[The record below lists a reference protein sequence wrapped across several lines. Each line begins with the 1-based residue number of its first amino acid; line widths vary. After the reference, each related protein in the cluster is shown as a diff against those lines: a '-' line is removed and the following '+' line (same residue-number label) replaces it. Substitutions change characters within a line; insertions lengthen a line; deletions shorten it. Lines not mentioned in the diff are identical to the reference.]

1 MTDIEIGVL
10 VLTAIFFTA
19 IGFFLKA
26 FILMKKKNFIE
37 VEIKEKKL
45 TAEKEAENIKQK
57 AREEGEEK
65 GREITEKEKKLLE
78 KDTILLEE
86 RKKIDQKIEDFFHV
100 KKEIKN
106 REKKLE
112 KDLEDLTGM
121 DKAQALKMLHDKV
134 EQNNK
139 QDLFLQMRKLE
150 SVKKEGLE
158 EKAKEII
165 ALSIQKFSKNI
176 ENNLVTSSVK
186 IPDDEKGKIIGKE
199 GRNIK
204 CFEAETGVQLLIDQ
218 NPGEIVISSFD
229 PVRREVAV
237 IALEKLLGDGVIN
250 PAKIEEFVLEARS
263 SVIKK
268 MEEMGKYAAEEVGLY
283 NTPKEVLDILG
294 RLHYRSSYGQNVLKH
309 SIEMAHIAEVIAEEI
324 GADVYVAKA
333 GALLHDIGKAV
344 DFETKGTHVEIG
356 RKILK
361 KYGVDEEIIK
371 AMQTHHREYP
381 NENLESYIVDAA
393 DAISGAR
400 PGARSDNAD
409 MYIKKLEGLEKI
421 TKEFDG
427 VSNAY
432 ALSAGREVRVF
443 VKPDEVDDFNA
454 AKMARDIAMRIEEE
468 LKYPGEIKVALIRE
482 QRIVEFAR

>member
-1 MTDIEIGVL
+1 
-10 VLTAIFFTA
+10 
-19 IGFFLKA
+19 
-26 FILMKKKNFIE
+26 MKKKNFIE
-37 VEIKEKKL
+37 VEIKEKRL
-45 TAEKEAENIKQK
+45 VAEKEAEEIKQE
-57 AREEGEEK
+57 ARAEREEK
-65 GREITEKEKKLLE
+65 GREVLEKEKKLLE
-78 KDTILLEE
+78 KDSILLEE
-86 RKKIDQKIEDFFHV
+86 RKKIDQKIEDFFHEKEEMA
-100 KKEIKN
+100 KKQ
-106 REKKLE
+106 KLFE
-112 KDLEDLTGM
+112 KDLEGLTGM
-121 DKAQALKMLHDKV
+121 NKSQALQVLYKKV
-134 EQNNK
+134 EENNK

-150 SVKKEGLE
+150 LVKKEDLE
-158 EKAKEII
+158 EKAKSIL

-186 IPDDEKGKIIGKE
+186 IADEQKGKIIGKE

-229 PVRREVAV
+229 PIRREVAV
-237 IALEKLLGDGVIN
+237 ISLEKLLSDGIIN
-250 PAKIEEFVLEARS
+250 PAKIEDFVKESRV
-263 SVIKK
+263 SVIEK
-268 MEEMGKYAAEEVGLY
+268 MEQMGKYAAEEVGLY

-294 RLHYRSSYGQNVLKH
+294 RLHYRSSYGQNILKH
-309 SIEMAHIAEVIAEEI
+309 SIEMAHIAEVIAEEM

-333 GALLHDIGKAV
+333 AALFHDIGKAV

-427 VSNAY
+427 VSSAY

-443 VKPDEVDDFNA
+443 VKPDEIDDFNA
-454 AKMARDIAMRIEEE
+454 AKMARDIAIRIEEE
-468 LKYPGEIKVALIRE
+468 LKYPGEIKIAVIRE
-482 QRIVEFAR
+482 QKIIEFAR

>member
-1 MTDIEIGVL
+1 MDKVQAL
-10 VLTAIFFTA
+10 
-19 IGFFLKA
+19 
-26 FILMKKKNFIE
+26 N
-37 VEIKEKKL
+37 KL
-45 TAEKEAENIKQK
+45 QE
-57 AREEGEEK
+57 
-65 GREITEKEKKLLE
+65 
-78 KDTILLEE
+78 
-86 RKKIDQKIEDFFHV
+86 KIE
-100 KKEIKN
+100 KN
-106 REKKLE
+106 N
-112 KDLEDLTGM
+112 
-121 DKAQALKMLHDKV
+121 Q
-134 EQNNK
+134 
-139 QDLFLQMRKLE
+139 QDLFIQMRKLE
-150 SVKKEGLE
+150 SLKKEDLE
-158 EKAKEII
+158 NKSKEII
-165 ALSIQKFSKNI
+165 ALGIQKFSKNI

-186 IPDDEKGKIIGKE
+186 IADEEKGKIIGKE

-229 PVRREVAV
+229 PIRREVAV
-237 IALEKLLGDGVIN
+237 ISLEKLLTDGIIN
-250 PAKIEEFVLEARS
+250 PAKIEDFVKEARN
-263 SVIKK
+263 SVIEK
-268 MEEMGKYAAEEVGLY
+268 MSEMGKYAAEEVGLF

-309 SIEMAHIAEVIAEEI
+309 SIEMAHIAEVMAEEL
-324 GADVYVAKA
+324 GADVYVAKVA
-333 GALLHDIGKAV
+333 ALLHDIGKAV

-356 RKILK
+356 IKILK
-361 KYGVDEEIIK
+361 KNGIDNEIIK

-393 DAISGAR
+393 DAISGSR

-454 AKMARDIAMRIEEE
+454 AKMAREIALRIEEE

-482 QRIVEFAR
+482 QRIIEFAR

>member
-1 MTDIEIGVL
+1 
-10 VLTAIFFTA
+10 
-19 IGFFLKA
+19 
-26 FILMKKKNFIE
+26 MKKKNFVEVEIE
-37 VEIKEKKL
+37 ERKLEAKKEVEEIKEKARVERGK
-45 TAEKEAENIKQK
+45 KED
-57 AREEGEEK
+57 
-65 GREITEKEKKLLE
+65 EISQKEKRLLE
-78 KDTILLEE
+78 KDNLLLEE
-86 RKKIDQKIEDFFHV
+86 RKKIDQKIEDFFLE
-100 KKEIKN
+100 KKEIRVK
-106 REKKLE
+106 EKKLE

-121 DKAQALKMLHDKV
+121 DKAQALKMLQEKI
-134 EQNNK
+134 EKNNQ

-150 SVKKEGLE
+150 SIKKEDLDN
-158 EKAKEII
+158 KAKEII

-186 IPDDEKGKIIGKE
+186 IADEEKGKIIGKE

-204 CFEAETGVQLLIDQ
+204 CFEAQTGVQLLIDQ

-237 IALEKLLGDGVIN
+237 ITLEKLLTDGIIN
-250 PAKIEEFVLEARS
+250 PAKIEEFVADARE
-263 SVIKK
+263 SVIEKI
-268 MEEMGKYAAEEVGLY
+268 EQMGQYAAEEVGLF

-309 SIEMAHIAEVIAEEI
+309 SIEMAHIAEVMAEEM

-333 GALLHDIGKAV
+333 GALFHDIGKAV

-432 ALSAGREVRVF
+432 ALSAGREIRVF

-454 AKMARDIAMRIEEE
+454 AKMARDIAVRIEEE
-468 LKYPGEIKVALIRE
+468 LKYPGEIKIALIRE
-482 QRIVEFAR
+482 QRIIEFAR